1 MRSLAGLVLVAVA
14 VGSSEAA
21 VFCAKPSR
29 DGTLNG
35 SVRVREA
42 CKRKRGAA
50 RTRRRALLLRYADDG
65 HHHQL
70 VSDVHDDHAG
80 RTRLRGFGRRVR
92 GPVRE
97 WPGMRRRSRRA
108 LRLHGRRAALRRGER
123 GGSMWGD
130 MPYRLHLC
138 ALQRGAAERL
148 PGRAPLPLRARAVRP
163 MGRVLQ
169 HGPPRLRRGAVLRR
183 LQCCSQSCN
192 TVTLTCD

>member
-80 RTRLRGFGRRVR
+80 RTRLRAFGRRVR

-138 ALQRGAAERL
+138 ALSRCSRTAARQSPAAAACPSRAADGAGPAT
-148 PGRAPLPLRARAVRP
+148 RASPAPAWGGVAP
-163 MGRVLQ
+163 ASVLQ
-169 HGPPRLRRGAVLRR
+169 PVL
-183 LQCCSQSCN
+183 
-192 TVTLTCD
+192 